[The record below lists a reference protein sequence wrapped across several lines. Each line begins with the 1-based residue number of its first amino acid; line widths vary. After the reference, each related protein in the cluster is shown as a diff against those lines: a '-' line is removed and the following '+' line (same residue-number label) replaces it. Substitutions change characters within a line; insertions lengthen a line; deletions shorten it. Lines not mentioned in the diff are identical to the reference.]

1 MLSNASTKQ
10 FHASLIWTCSTDHYR
25 SPLVFNRTVSKTS
38 VGSAF
43 LGGYS
48 IYFGEYHLHLGNPYS
63 PKDCQTGI
71 FQYALL
77 AHTGFPGF
85 QGQGLADVGVITD
98 PPSEVQCKVPSA
110 GEIAEI
116 LWKKPMKFWQF
127 MYVGYRMK
135 GLAVNSQ

>member
-1 MLSNASTKQ
+1 
-10 FHASLIWTCSTDHYR
+10 
-25 SPLVFNRTVSKTS
+25 
-38 VGSAF
+38 
-43 LGGYS
+43 
-48 IYFGEYHLHLGNPYS
+48 LGNIIFIL
-63 PKDCQTGI
+63 GI
-71 FQYALL
+71 PIPQKIVKQGFSNTLNP
-77 AHTGFPGF
+77 HTGFPGF

-98 PPSEVQCKVPSA
+98 PPGEVQCKVPSA